1 MKFHEY
7 WDNENKLLE
16 LSYKESIRQRD
27 ERKRRNTMAIP
38 KKKYN
43 VVTGHMHT
51 KHWEVEAYDKADAE
65 SKLPALLES
74 LEYNKDINQYDSNVF
89 KETLKTIPDAVVMA
103 IESPNELDDKQ
114 RADKLNVE

>member
-1 MKFHEY
+1 
-7 WDNENKLLE
+7 
-16 LSYKESIRQRD
+16 
-27 ERKRRNTMAIP
+27 MAIP

-65 SKLPALLES
+65 SKLPSLLES

>member
-7 WDNENKLLE
+7 WDNEIKLLE

>member
-1 MKFHEY
+1 MKFHDY
-7 WDNENKLLE
+7 WNNENKLLE

-38 KKKYN
+38 KKKFN

-65 SKLPALLES
+65 SKHLPCLKVLSTAK
-74 LEYNKDINQYDSNVF
+74 NIINI
-89 KETLKTIPDAVVMA
+89 TLRFIRR
-103 IESPNELDDKQ
+103 S
-114 RADKLNVE
+114 